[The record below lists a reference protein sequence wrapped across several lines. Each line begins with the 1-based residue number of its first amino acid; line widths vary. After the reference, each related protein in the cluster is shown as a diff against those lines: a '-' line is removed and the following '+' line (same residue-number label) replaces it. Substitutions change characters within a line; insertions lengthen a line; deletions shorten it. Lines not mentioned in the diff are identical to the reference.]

1 MFQNLLNYKCLAL
14 QIEYGLSM
22 VCINRFLIFL
32 YAAFAV
38 NFGSLHMN
46 KKLVGLAVAATL
58 NLTAFCASA
67 EDMYRG
73 AWYGGAG
80 LGVMNTDGDLEA
92 HDDVGG
98 YVTLGKELSQSW
110 DLQGRLGYTNAE
122 EDISLAGHDGQYKST
137 ALELD
142 ALYMFSRDKFRP
154 FLLAGL
160 GVTKNDLDYSATGL
174 NIDED
179 KTSWLASLGLGAQY
193 LINDT
198 FGFQADLRHQ
208 FSRAEVANVSG
219 GVYTGSSTET
229 IGNTIL
235 SLGGFV
241 RFGAPAPV
249 VAEAAPEPA
258 PIPVAEPAPIPVAEP
273 APEPAPM
280 CEEKLDT
287 VTIDAEKLFGFDKA
301 SIRPEGKTE
310 LDATAEK
317 IKSNPEIT
325 NVIVTGHT
333 DRLGSFEYNQK
344 LSEERAAQV
353 AEYLVAQGVDAGII
367 TATGR
372 GESVPVVA
380 CEGIK
385 ARKALI
391 ECLQPNRRVT
401 VEANVKETV
410 CK

>member
-1 MFQNLLNYKCLAL
+1 
-14 QIEYGLSM
+14 
-22 VCINRFLIFL
+22 
-32 YAAFAV
+32 
-38 NFGSLHMN
+38 MN

-58 NLTAFCASA
+58 SLTAFSASA

-80 LGVMNTDGDLEA
+80 VVGLDTDSDLEA
-92 HDDVGG
+92 HNGVGG
-98 YVTLGKELSQSW
+98 YVTIGKELSQSW
-110 DLQGRLGYTNAE
+110 DLQGRFGYQGSGSDL
-122 EDISLAGHDGQYKST
+122 DIPGAGGEYKNT
-137 ALELD
+137 TLELD

-160 GVTKNDLDYSATGL
+160 GIAKNDLDYTLPGVD
-174 NIDED
+174 IDED

-193 LINDT
+193 LITEN

-235 SLGGFV
+235 GLGGFV
-241 RFGAPAPV
+241 RLGAPAPV
-249 VAEAAPEPA
+249 VAAAAPEPA
-258 PIPVAEPAPIPVAEP
+258 PIPVAEPAPA
-273 APEPAPM
+273 PAPM

-287 VTIDAEKLFGFDKA
+287 VTIDAAKLFGFDKA
-301 SIRPEGKTE
+301 VIRDEGKAE
-310 LDATAEK
+310 LNAAADK

-333 DRLGSFEYNQK
+333 DLLGSFEYNQK
-344 LSEERAAQV
+344 LSERRAKQV
-353 AEYLVAQGVDAGII
+353 AEYLASQGVNSSII
-367 TATGR
+367 TSTGR
-372 GESVPVVA
+372 GESAPVVS
-380 CEGIK
+380 CEGVQP
-385 ARKALI
+385 RKALI